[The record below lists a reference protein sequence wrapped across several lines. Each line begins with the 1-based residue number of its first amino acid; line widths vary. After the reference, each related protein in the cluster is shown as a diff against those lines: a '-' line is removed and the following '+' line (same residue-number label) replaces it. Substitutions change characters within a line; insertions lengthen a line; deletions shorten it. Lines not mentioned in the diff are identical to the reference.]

1 MIMQSHHQ
9 FDSDFIVNV
18 ILIIVKAK
26 ITIKIVIIQAT
37 RDFII

>member
-9 FDSDFIVNV
+9 FDSDFIVNAM
-18 ILIIVKAK
+18 LIIVKAK

>member
-1 MIMQSHHQ
+1 MLSHHQ
-9 FDSDFIVNV
+9 FDLDFIIN
-18 ILIIVKAK
+18 IMLIIVKAK